1 MGTGLQQQALNIH
14 GVCRENI
21 VGPRLT
27 PCGDS
32 VRVWWRWWEEDK
44 EKRKMSR
51 MKLMDSMWLK
61 PDTLT
66 EWRRASTA
74 LSVMK
79 SSLVGHQYGAAGP
92 K

>member
-21 VGPRLT
+21 AGPHLA
-27 PCGDS
+27 PSGDS
-32 VRVWWRWWEEDK
+32 VRVWRHRQEE
-44 EKRKMSR
+44 EEEEKMSHV
-51 MKLMDSMWLK
+51 KLMDSMWLK

-74 LSVMK
+74 LSVTE
-79 SSLVGHQYGAAGP
+79 SSLVSHQYEAAAP
-92 K
+92 